1 MQPSKRKCL
10 VCGCLIRGRSD
21 KKFCTEQCRNNH
33 YNQLNRD
40 ANLHMRNVNNILRKN
55 RRILAALNPTGNG
68 KVRLDR
74 LLIKGFDFEH
84 FTTCD
89 QNQAGTVYYCYEQ
102 GYMRLKNGF
111 VILVTKMV
119 KTA

>member
-10 VCGCLIRGRSD
+10 VCGSLIRGRAD

-40 ANLHMRNVNNILRKN
+40 TNLYVRNVNNILKKN
-55 RRILAALNPTGNG
+55 RRILATLNSTGNG
-68 KVRLDR
+68 KVHLDR
-74 LLIKGFDFEH
+74 LLIQGFDFEH
-84 FTTCD
+84 FTTCHK
-89 QNQAGTVYYCYEQ
+89 NRTGMVYYCYEQ

-111 VILVTKMV
+111 VKLVTKMV